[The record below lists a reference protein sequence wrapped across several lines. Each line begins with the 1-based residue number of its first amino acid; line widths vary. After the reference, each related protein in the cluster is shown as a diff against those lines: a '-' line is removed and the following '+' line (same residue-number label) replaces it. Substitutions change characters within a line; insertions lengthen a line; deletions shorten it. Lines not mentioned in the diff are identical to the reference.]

1 MCEVQLMRISQNSL
15 HVISTFRIPMMA
27 IRMAQIKAFRRNNGV
42 RCVIVGVASFT
53 YVKEANDTKKS
64 VHSPTPAP
72 LRLAL
77 AEQRICN
84 VCVAVAYLSHNFR
97 HSQLHYSQY
106 WSRFDRSGL
115 QPQNFPPTRHKVSIL
130 PILSRLTH
138 VQRITVRYKSH
149 HGVSQCRHRD
159 LRR

>member
-15 HVISTFRIPMMA
+15 HVISTFRIPVMA
-27 IRMAQIKAFRRNNGV
+27 IRMAQITAFRRNNGV

-77 AEQRICN
+77 QNNESVMFASLWHIGRTIFGIHNCITHSIDLASTEAGYNHKI
-84 VCVAVAYLSHNFR
+84 SHRLDIRHLFYPFFR
-97 HSQLHYSQY
+97 
-106 WSRFDRSGL
+106 D
-115 QPQNFPPTRHKVSIL
+115 
-130 PILSRLTH
+130 
-138 VQRITVRYKSH
+138 
-149 HGVSQCRHRD
+149 
-159 LRR
+159 

>member
-1 MCEVQLMRISQNSL
+1 MREVQLMRISQNSL

-84 VCVAVAYLSHNFR
+84 VCVAVAYWSHNFR
-97 HSQLHYSQY
+97 HAQLHYSQY
-106 WSRFDRSGL
+106 
-115 QPQNFPPTRHKVSIL
+115 
-130 PILSRLTH
+130 
-138 VQRITVRYKSH
+138 
-149 HGVSQCRHRD
+149 
-159 LRR
+159 

>member
-1 MCEVQLMRISQNSL
+1 MLISQNSL
-15 HVISTFRIPMMA
+15 HVISNFRTPMMA

-42 RCVIVGVASFT
+42 CCVIVGVASFT
-53 YVKEANDTKKS
+53 YDIVKEANNTKKS

-106 WSRFDRSGL
+106 
-115 QPQNFPPTRHKVSIL
+115 
-130 PILSRLTH
+130 
-138 VQRITVRYKSH
+138 
-149 HGVSQCRHRD
+149 
-159 LRR
+159 

>member
-53 YVKEANDTKKS
+53 YVKEANDTKKT
-64 VHSPTPAP
+64 VHLPTPAP

-77 AEQRICN
+77 AERRICN
-84 VCVAVAYLSHNFR
+84 VCVDAAYLSHNFWR
-97 HSQLHYSQY
+97 SRMHHSEY
-106 WSRFDRSGL
+106 
-115 QPQNFPPTRHKVSIL
+115 
-130 PILSRLTH
+130 
-138 VQRITVRYKSH
+138 
-149 HGVSQCRHRD
+149 
-159 LRR
+159 

>member
-1 MCEVQLMRISQNSL
+1 MCEVKLILISQKSL
-15 HVISTFRIPMMA
+15 HAISNFRILMIA

-77 AEQRICN
+77 AERRICN
-84 VCVAVAYLSHNFR
+84 VCVDAAYLSHGFR
-97 HSQLHYSQY
+97 HSQLHHSEY
-106 WSRFDRSGL
+106 
-115 QPQNFPPTRHKVSIL
+115 
-130 PILSRLTH
+130 
-138 VQRITVRYKSH
+138 
-149 HGVSQCRHRD
+149 
-159 LRR
+159 

>member
-1 MCEVQLMRISQNSL
+1 MCDVKLIQISQNSL
-15 HVISTFRIPMMA
+15 HVISIFRILMMA
-27 IRMAQIKAFRRNNGV
+27 IQIKAFRRNNGV

-84 VCVAVAYLSHNFR
+84 VCVAVAYLSHDFW
-97 HSQLHYSQY
+97 HSQFNAPE
-106 WSRFDRSGL
+106 R
-115 QPQNFPPTRHKVSIL
+115 N
-130 PILSRLTH
+130 
-138 VQRITVRYKSH
+138 
-149 HGVSQCRHRD
+149 RD
-159 LRR
+159 LEAREKKSGKLSESSIYTHI